1 MFFPDWNI
9 LTGEDVKTIAN
20 NAPTTIDDL
29 KALGILGEKKLEEYG
44 ARIVKPIKRF
54 VEKEGLE
61 NQLSLQR
68 KKAGKSSS
76 SKGSKSNANSS
87 EEVIE
92 IADDEDGDEFDNG
105 IDYSAIDLKY

>member
-1 MFFPDWNI
+1 M
-9 LTGEDVKTIAN
+9 
-20 NAPTTIDDL
+20 
-29 KALGILGEKKLEEYG
+29 EEYG

-61 NQLSLQR
+61 DQLSLQR
-68 KKAGKSSS
+68 KKAGKSSR
-76 SKGSKSNANSS
+76 GSKSNTS

-105 IDYSAIDLKY
+105 IDYSAIDLQY